1 MSAMNHYHVSFVDGE
16 GTFYSASVETPQDLF
31 TTEGIDGIALE
42 LAERL
47 DQDEPVAVINVIPL
61 KS

>member
-1 MSAMNHYHVSFVDGE
+1 MNHYHVAFVDNE
-16 GTFYSASVETPQDLF
+16 GTFYSASVETPLDLF

-42 LAERL
+42 LGERL
-47 DQDEPVAVINVIPL
+47 DQDEPVAVISVIPL

>member
-1 MSAMNHYHVSFVDGE
+1 MMNHYHISFVDSD
-16 GTFYSASVETPQDLF
+16 GTFYSASVETPQDLY
-31 TTEGIDGIALE
+31 TTLGIDEMALE

-47 DQDEPVAVINVIPL
+47 DQEDPVAIINIIPL

>member
-1 MSAMNHYHVSFVDGE
+1 MNHYHISFVDSDGS
-16 GTFYSASVETPQDLF
+16 FYSASVETEADLF
-31 TTEGIDGIALE
+31 TTEGIDNMAME

-47 DQDEPVAVINVIPL
+47 DQEEPVAIINIITL

>member
-1 MSAMNHYHVSFVDGE
+1 MNHYHVAFVDNE
-16 GTFYSASVETPQDLF
+16 GTFYSAAVETPRDLF
-31 TTEGIDGIALE
+31 TAAGIDGIAEE

-47 DQDEPVAVINVIPL
+47 DQDEPVAVISVIPL

>member
-1 MSAMNHYHVSFVDGE
+1 MNHYHIAFVDNE
-16 GTFYSASVETPQDLF
+16 GDFYSASVETEDDLF
-31 TTEGIDGIALE
+31 TAVGIDTMAMD

-47 DQDEPVAVINVIPL
+47 EQDEPVAILNIIPL

>member
-1 MSAMNHYHVSFVDGE
+1 MNHYHVSFVDNE
-16 GTFYSASVETPQDLF
+16 GTFYSASVETPHDLF
-31 TTEGIDGIALE
+31 TTAGIDGIAEE

-47 DQDEPVAVINVIPL
+47 GQDEPVAVINVIPL

>member
-1 MSAMNHYHVSFVDGE
+1 MNHYHVSFVDSDGS
-16 GTFYSASVETPQDLF
+16 FYSASVETPDDLF
-31 TTEGIDGIALE
+31 TTAGIDAMAME

-47 DQDEPVAVINVIPL
+47 DQEEPVAIINIIPL

>member
-1 MSAMNHYHVSFVDGE
+1 MNHYHVAFVDNE
-16 GTFYSASVETPQDLF
+16 GTFYSASVETPHDLF
-31 TTEGIDGIALE
+31 TTAGIDRLLE

-47 DQDEPVAVINVIPL
+47 DQDEPVAVIGIIPL

>member
-1 MSAMNHYHVSFVDGE
+1 MNHYHVAFVDNE
-16 GTFYSASVETPQDLF
+16 GTFYSASVETPLDLF
-31 TTEGIDGIALE
+31 TTAGIDSIAEE

-47 DQDEPVAVINVIPL
+47 DQEEPVAVINVIPL

>member
-1 MSAMNHYHVSFVDGE
+1 MNHYHVAFVDNE
-16 GTFYSASVETPQDLF
+16 GSFYSASVETPLDLF
-31 TTEGIDGIALE
+31 TGEGIDGIALE

-47 DQDEPVAVINVIPL
+47 DQDEPVAIINVIPL

>member
-1 MSAMNHYHVSFVDGE
+1 MNHYHIAFVDSDGA
-16 GTFYSASVETPQDLF
+16 FYSASVETPNDLF
-31 TTEGIDGIALE
+31 TTAAIDEMALE

-47 DQDEPVAVINVIPL
+47 DQEEPVAIINVIPL

>member
-1 MSAMNHYHVSFVDGE
+1 MNHYHVAFVDNE
-16 GTFYSASVETPQDLF
+16 GTFYSASVETPHDLF
-31 TTEGIDGIALE
+31 TTAGIDGIAAE

-47 DQDEPVAVINVIPL
+47 DQDEPVAVISIIPL